1 MISYILYVHQLKQRN
16 NYDLDCI
23 IAMNETAVW
32 HKMISN
38 TTVTNKGA
46 KSFVLKTTSHEKSKV
61 TVTLAA
67 KVNGDKLNFISSFQ
81 DINAKFK
88 LWKTFCNQKS
98 LLRRINHKWLDENTT
113 IDWIKDVLKTFT
125 FCKRRL
131 FSWDSFRAHLDQ
143 SDKELSKKGKID
155 PVIIPGGATLHN
167 QAAEISWN
175 KPIKD

>member
-23 IAMNETAVW
+23 IAMNETTVW

-46 KSFVLKTTSHEKSKV
+46 KSFVLKRTSHEKSKV

-88 LWKTFCNQKS
+88 LWKTFCNQKL

-131 FSWDSFRAHLDQ
+131 FSWDSFRVHLDQ
-143 SDKELSKKGKID
+143 SDKELLKKGKID
-155 PVIIPGGATLHN
+155 PAIIPGGATLHN

>member
-1 MISYILYVHQLKQRN
+1 M
-16 NYDLDCI
+16 
-23 IAMNETAVW
+23 
-32 HKMISN
+32 
-38 TTVTNKGA
+38 
-46 KSFVLKTTSHEKSKV
+46 
-61 TVTLAA
+61 
-67 KVNGDKLNFISSFQ
+67 
-81 DINAKFK
+81 
-88 LWKTFCNQKS
+88 
-98 LLRRINHKWLDENTT
+98 LRRINHKWLDENTT

-143 SDKELSKKGKID
+143 SNKELPKKGKID